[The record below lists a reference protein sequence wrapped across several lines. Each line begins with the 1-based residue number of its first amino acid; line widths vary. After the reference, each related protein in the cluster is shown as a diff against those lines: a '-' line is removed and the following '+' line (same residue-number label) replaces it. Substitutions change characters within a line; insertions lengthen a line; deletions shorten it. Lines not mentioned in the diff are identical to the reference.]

1 MNHLDILVLHMSQA
15 KKEKRNARRQREA
28 QLREAKQ
35 RVQDRLLLAEMATE
49 VEEKV
54 VYVLAPSPEEKEADA
69 KRAAEVAAAADA
81 SAAVPTIP
89 PIDSDED
96 RVELPS
102 IASEKQQQQAGGIS
116 TRRKH
121 SKIQWEALKLQ
132 VTEKYGASAAQL
144 VSPHDGNAIDPFFTV
159 RLKMEGNTVPVPFH
173 WEKQR
178 SFLSRQSDRE
188 EAVGIVPAEIE
199 ALGVSKIRAMKDK
212 KANPNQVAFMT
223 CFMTGTP
230 LQRKTFHL
238 HLSPPGDV
246 FHEGKWRPKA
256 QFIPGVLSQRL
267 RQALGM
273 GPNAPPPWLY
283 SMQALRRLPPAYP
296 AMRIPG
302 LNAPIPSGAQWGL
315 GQGQWGEPPRG
326 ENNAFLFPGVM
337 DEAAGEHDHKAV
349 YWGAVPPLQS
359 AEPEEAART
368 IPQPS
373 TAAPTPSQTRP
384 EVSSSSST
392 SKKPVITPVPFQPQ
406 AYVGP
411 SPTHGVTST
420 VPQEY
425 VRVQDTTTNSTVA
438 VSHVMVAKNA
448 AQAASYSPPPSSAQ
462 QRAPP

>member
-1 MNHLDILVLHMSQA
+1 MA
-15 KKEKRNARRQREA
+15 RTKKEKRNARRERDE

-35 RVQDRLLLAEMATE
+35 RVQDRLLLAEIAKE

-54 VYVLAPSPEEKEADA
+54 VYVLAPTPEEKEAEA
-69 KRAAEVAAAADA
+69 QRAAEAAQAAAA
-81 SAAVPTIP
+81 AAAKAAATSGP
-89 PIDSDED
+89 PPLDSDED

-102 IASEKQQQQAGGIS
+102 TASEKSPRRGSTTGAG
-116 TRRKH
+116 RKH
-121 SKIQWEALKLQ
+121 SRIPWEALKVQ
-132 VTEKYGASAAQL
+132 VTEQFGANAAQL

-159 RLKMEGNTVPVPFH
+159 RLKMEKNTVPVPFH

-178 SFLSRQSDRE
+178 SFLSRQADRE

-230 LQRKTFHL
+230 LQRKTFHM
-238 HLSPPGDV
+238 HLSQPGDV
-246 FHEGKWRPKA
+246 FHEGKWRPKV
-256 QFIPGVLSQRL
+256 QFTPGVLSQRL
-267 RQALGM
+267 RHALGM
-273 GPNAPPPWLY
+273 GPTAPPPWLY

-302 LNAPIPSGAQWGL
+302 LNAPIPSGAQWGV

-337 DEAAGEHDHKAV
+337 DEAAGGDEGRGV
-349 YWGAVPPLQS
+349 YWGTVPPLQLS
-359 AEPEEAART
+359 GTEGAAKAASPPPAVD
-368 IPQPS
+368 PQPS
-373 TAAPTPSQTRP
+373 AERAAA
-384 EVSSSSST
+384 SSSSPT
-392 SKKPVITPVPFQPQ
+392 SKRPIITPVPFQPQ

-411 SPTHGVTST
+411 SPAHAAASS

-425 VRVQDTTTNSTVA
+425 MRVQDTTTNSTVA
-438 VSHVMVAKNA
+438 VSHVMVAKNV
-448 AQAASYSPPPSSAQ
+448 AQSPPTSPPPSGTQ
-462 QRAPP
+462 RRAPPS